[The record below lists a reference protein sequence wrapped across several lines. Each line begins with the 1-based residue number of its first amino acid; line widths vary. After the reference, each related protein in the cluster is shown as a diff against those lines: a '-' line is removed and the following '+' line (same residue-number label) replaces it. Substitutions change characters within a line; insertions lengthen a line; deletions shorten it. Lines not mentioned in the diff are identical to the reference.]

1 MAASA
6 AAVSTAPSEASNG
19 RRGTYAVAAMILAQ
33 AETAHDWGEG
43 AKNVIFICVFL
54 LVVIAVAIWWL
65 RRG

>member
-1 MAASA
+1 MAAL
-6 AAVSTAPSEASNG
+6 
-19 RRGTYAVAAMILAQ
+19 ILAQ

>member
-1 MAASA
+1 MAALTHA
-6 AAVSTAPSEASNG
+6 TPRVVTI
-19 RRGTYAVAAMILAQ
+19 MFLAQ
-33 AETAHDWGEG
+33 EETARDWGAG

>member
-1 MAASA
+1 MAALTQA
-6 AAVSTAPSEASNG
+6 TPPVVT
-19 RRGTYAVAAMILAQ
+19 ILFLAQ
-33 AETAHDWGEG
+33 QETTRDWGEG